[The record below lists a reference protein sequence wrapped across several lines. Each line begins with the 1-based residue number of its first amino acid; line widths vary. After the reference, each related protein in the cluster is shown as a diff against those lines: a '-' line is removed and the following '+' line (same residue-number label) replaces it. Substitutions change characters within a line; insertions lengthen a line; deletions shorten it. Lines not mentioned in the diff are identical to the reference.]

1 MSTFNTFLTAHLGC
15 ISVCDTELLM
25 TELRDLRIATDIPD
39 ILLFLSHPKTISV
52 GLKDKASSHPKDLL
66 VPMER
71 LEKEG
76 ISFTRSVRGGGITY
90 HWAGQLVCYP
100 VVKLGFQERDIP
112 AYMNKLESVGIET
125 LQHFGLSAERRRD
138 SAAHVGLWLGNK
150 KIVSMGVRVSR
161 WVTSFG
167 FAINLEGD
175 FTPASYVRPCGLE
188 GVQLTTLEESLGF
201 APSRETV
208 MNQINDKFAS
218 IFQRESA
225 DNTQA
230 LRERIASI
238 AGHLG
243 KMGDG
248 AYGQRAI
255 DSSNGSGRKCGSKS
269 Y

>member
-1 MSTFNTFLTAHLGC
+1 MSTFNSFSSAHLGC
-15 ISVCDTELLM
+15 ISVCDTELFM
-25 TELRDLRIATDIPD
+25 AELRDLRLANEIPD
-39 ILLFLSHPKTISV
+39 VLLFLSHPKTISV
-52 GLKDKASSHPKDLL
+52 GLKDRTSNHPKDLL

-76 ISFTRSVRGGGITY
+76 IAFARSVRGGGITY
-90 HWAGQLVCYP
+90 HWTGQVVCYP

-112 AYMNKLESVGIET
+112 AYMSRLEKIGIET
-125 LQHFGLSAERRRD
+125 FRHFGLSVERRRD

-175 FTPASYVRPCGLE
+175 FSPASYVRPCGLE
-188 GVQLTTLEESLGF
+188 GVQLTTLEKSLGF

-208 MNQINDKFAS
+208 MNRISEKFAS

-225 DNTQA
+225 NNTQA

-238 AGHLG
+238 AEHLG

-255 DSSNGSGRKCGSKS
+255 DSSNGSGRECRSKS

>member
-1 MSTFNTFLTAHLGC
+1 MA
-15 ISVCDTELLM
+15 
-25 TELRDLRIATDIPD
+25 ELRDLRLADGIPD
-39 ILLFLSHPKTISV
+39 VLLFLSHPKTISV

-71 LEKEG
+71 LDKEG
-76 ISFTRSVRGGGITY
+76 IAFVRSVRGGGITY
-90 HWAGQLVCYP
+90 HWTGQLVCYP
-100 VVKLGFQERDIP
+100 VMKLGSRERDIP
-112 AYMNKLESVGIET
+112 AYMNRLERVGMET
-125 LQHFGLSAERRRD
+125 LQHFGLSVRRRRD

-175 FTPASYVRPCGLE
+175 FSPASYVRPCGLE

-208 MNQINDKFAS
+208 MNQISEKFAS
-218 IFQRESA
+218 IFQRESTN
-225 DNTQA
+225 NTQV

-238 AGHLG
+238 TEHLG

-248 AYGQRAI
+248 AYGQRAV
-255 DSSNGSGRKCGSKS
+255 DSSNGSGRECRSKS